1 MTASIQSMPRETVS
15 GEQAVTRAAAL
26 AADFATRAAEHD
38 RTAAFPF
45 ENFTALREANL
56 LNLTVPAEFGGDGLG
71 LATACRVIQQIAAGD
86 AATALVLSM
95 QYIFHAGLARRRRW
109 PESVYA
115 AVCRESVNGIALLN
129 ALRVEPELGTP
140 SRGGLPATTAVRV
153 PEGWRLTGHK
163 IYATGSPILRYF
175 LVWARTAE
183 EPLRVGTFLLPREAP
198 GWRIVETWDHL
209 GMRATGSHDIIL
221 DDAPIPH
228 DHAVDVRPP
237 SEWGAP
243 DPLVGAWNGLVLAAL
258 YHGVAGAA
266 RDWLLHYL
274 HERVPANLGAPLAS
288 LPRFQSTVG
297 EIEALLFSG
306 ERLLHGLAAEIDA
319 GDNAAAACASLAKY
333 VVTNNA
339 VRAVDLALGL
349 IGNPGLSRS
358 NPLERFHRDVLCSRI
373 HSPQDDSILLSTGQA
388 ALNAAKPATT
398 PAAATARG

>member
-1 MTASIQSMPRETVS
+1 VTVRAES
-15 GEQAVTRAAAL
+15 AVPGAEEAVARAAAL
-26 AADFATRAAEHD
+26 SEEFATRAAEHD
-38 RTAAFPF
+38 RAASFPF
-45 ENFTALREANL
+45 ENFAALRDAGL
-56 LNLTVPAEFGGDGLG
+56 LNLTVPTEFGGAGLG
-71 LATACRVIQQIAAGD
+71 LAAACRVIERIAAGD

-95 QYIFHAGLARRRRW
+95 QYIFHAGLARRRAW
-109 PESVYA
+109 PAALYA
-115 AVCRESVNGIALLN
+115 AVCRESVNGIALMN

-140 SRGGLPATTAVRV
+140 SRGGLPATTATWT
-153 PEGWRLTGHK
+153 PEGWRLSGHK

-175 LVWARTAE
+175 LVWARTVE
-183 EPLRVGTFLLPREAP
+183 EPARVGTFLLPREAP

-221 DDAPIPH
+221 DGALIPH

-237 SEWGAP
+237 AEWGAT
-243 DPLVGAWNGLVLAAL
+243 DPAAGAWNALVLASL
-258 YHGVAGAA
+258 YHGVAVAA

-306 ERLLHGLAAEIDA
+306 ERLLHGLAAEVDA
-319 GDNAAAACASLAKY
+319 GDLAAAARASLAKY

-349 IGNPGLSRS
+349 VGNPGLSRTH
-358 NPLERFHRDVLCSRI
+358 PLERHHRDVLCSRI
-373 HSPQDDSILLSTGQA
+373 HTPQDDTILQMTGKA
-388 ALNAAKPATT
+388 ALGE
-398 PAAATARG
+398 R

>member
-1 MTASIQSMPRETVS
+1 VTVS
-15 GEQAVTRAAAL
+15 TQHETLDSEQAIARAAAL
-26 AADFATRAAEHD
+26 AADFAERAAEHD
-38 RTAAFPF
+38 RTASFPF
-45 ENFTALREANL
+45 ENFAALREANL
-56 LNLTVPAEFGGDGLG
+56 LNLTVPVEFGGAGLG
-71 LATACRVIQQIAAGD
+71 LATACRVVQQIAAGD

-95 QYIFHAGLARRRRW
+95 QYIFHAGLARRRTW
-109 PESVYA
+109 PEAVYA
-115 AVCRESVNGIALLN
+115 TVCRESVNGIALMN

-140 SRGGLPATTAVRV
+140 SRGGLPATTATRTS
-153 PEGWRLTGHK
+153 EGWRLTGHK

-175 LVWARTAE
+175 LVWAHTAE

-221 DDAPIPH
+221 DGALIPH

-266 RDWLLHYL
+266 RDWLLRYL
-274 HERVPANLGAPLAS
+274 HERVPANFGAPLAS

-297 EIEALLFSG
+297 EIEALLFGS
-306 ERLLHGLAAEIDA
+306 ERLLHGLATEIDA
-319 GDNAAAACASLAKY
+319 GDGAAAARASLAKY

-349 IGNPGLSRS
+349 IGNPGLARS

-373 HSPQDDSILLSTGQA
+373 HSPQDDSILLATGQA
-388 ALNAAKPATT
+388 ALNAAKPSGAVSSRT
-398 PAAATARG
+398 